1 MKNRQKLVAALAGI
15 LVGTAIGA
23 GTYFS
28 AQTVSFRYSD
38 RDTFRVIRR
47 QADLHPARTV
57 PTRYSRHTAAGRRNV
72 IPEQCLQYTR
82 TRRTHCIEEAQRTNE

>member
-1 MKNRQKLVAALAGI
+1 MKNRNTLVAALAGA
-15 LVGTAIGA
+15 LVGITVGA

-28 AQTVSFRYSD
+28 AQLVSYRYSD

-57 PTRYSRHTAAGRRNV
+57 PTRYSRHTAAGKRNA

-82 TRRTHCIEEAQRTNE
+82 TRRTHCIEEARKTNE